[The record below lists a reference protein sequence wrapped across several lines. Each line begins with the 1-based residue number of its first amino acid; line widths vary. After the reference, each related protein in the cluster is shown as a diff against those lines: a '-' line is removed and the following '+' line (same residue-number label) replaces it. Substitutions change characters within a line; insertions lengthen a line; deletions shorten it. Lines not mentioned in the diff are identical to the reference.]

1 MGMWSSLKSFVMG
14 DDSNQ
19 LKNDTGGA
27 VAPASEGNGE
37 TVNADYTVQSDKVIP
52 LRLTTSGMSQ
62 EQLKTRRI
70 NLIESAKFGRPFH
83 ENFMLV
89 GLRIWLV
96 IAPPLFVVLT
106 AGEVAYILTH
116 LVPPN
121 DRNGQTIIIL
131 GAAFIEL
138 AMMFCTFGLAIK
150 RRDLAEKRETVGVVS
165 KREEAEVWVG
175 TLIWLVFAAINIIGQ
190 CAFLMHI
197 IQASGSKDMTLLYV
211 FIASRVVGFILGDAS
226 TAFFLAHVDNSRL
239 KLIARSEREKA
250 ALYKDLAQAEGDRQL
265 VEAKAEN
272 EMLLMQLDV
281 QMKKEEA
288 DFIATLK
295 RQMFSEILE
304 RRNALPAPNRSTV
317 RRLDTNTGS

>member
-1 MGMWSSLKSFVMG
+1 MGMFSKLKNFMVS
-14 DDSNQ
+14 DDSSQ
-19 LKNDTGGA
+19 LKN
-27 VAPASEGNGE
+27 APATTEGRNGE
-37 TVNADYTVQSDKVIP
+37 TVNADYTVQADKVIP

-70 NLIESAKFGRPFH
+70 NLIESSKFGRPFH

-89 GLRIWLV
+89 LLRVWLV
-96 IAPPLFVVLT
+96 LAPPLFVVLT
-106 AGEVAYILTH
+106 AGEVAYILTR

-121 DRNGQTIIIL
+121 DRSGQTIIIL
-131 GAAFIEL
+131 GALFIEL

-150 RRDLAEKRETVGVVS
+150 RRDLAEKRETVGFVS
-165 KREEAEVWVG
+165 KREEVEVWGG
-175 TLIWLVFAAINIIGQ
+175 TFIWLVFAAINIIGQ

-197 IQASGSKDMTLLYV
+197 IQASGSKDMTILYV
-211 FIASRVVGFILGDAS
+211 FVASRVVGFILGDAS

-272 EMLLMQLDV
+272 EMMLMQLDV
-281 QMKKEEA
+281 DMKKEEA
-288 DFIATLK
+288 DFIASLK
-295 RQMFSEILE
+295 RQMFNDILE
-304 RRNALPAPNRSTV
+304 RRNALPAPSKSTV
-317 RRLDTNTGS
+317 RRLDTGS